1 MILLVLAIEYL
12 RILIQL
18 KMAIKYLIVS
28 FRLNKNMLLKR
39 FTCLHFL
46 QSSFMVDII
55 VCVRTRWD
63 EDKNA
68 VLNMQYSRLKVR
80 LNRGICLVSILE
92 VHKTQNI
99 YFESF
104 KVHLV
109 VLRKC
114 DISFCQRLSKSIY
127 GLHKRPFYHKEL
139 NLLRNL
145 LYLKWIG

>member
-1 MILLVLAIEYL
+1 
-12 RILIQL
+12 
-18 KMAIKYLIVS
+18 
-28 FRLNKNMLLKR
+28 
-39 FTCLHFL
+39 
-46 QSSFMVDII
+46 
-55 VCVRTRWD
+55 
-63 EDKNA
+63 
-68 VLNMQYSRLKVR
+68 MQYSTFNVR
-80 LNRGICLVSILE
+80 FNRGICLVSMLE

-104 KVHLV
+104 KVHQV

-145 LYLKWIG
+145 LYLNELDRFRIDNIYCKKYTIFYHKIFHGLSFAVLHCNYLRSYLKYQTFL

>member
-1 MILLVLAIEYL
+1 MYLDKWKRHFWDVKSLAHFKFYIFILLSMIILLVLIFWLVNEL
-12 RILIQL
+12 FRILIQL
-18 KMAIKYLIVS
+18 KMAIKYLILR

-104 KVHLV
+104 
-109 VLRKC
+109 
-114 DISFCQRLSKSIY
+114 
-127 GLHKRPFYHKEL
+127 
-139 NLLRNL
+139 
-145 LYLKWIG
+145 